1 MSKRAVFFGHG
12 ILGAAILSGVA
23 IACGP
28 GAETPPPKTG
38 GVPTASASGST
49 AAPTSSSSATSPSAS
64 ASASAPTTASASVKP
79 APVPMPVVRGTQ
91 MAADLQ
97 GLGLDPKKLP
107 TLNKMEPAKLRKV
120 MNTFTKALGVQ
131 CTHCHTDDFKAAT
144 PNKKIATRMWNEW
157 VVGLQNEDGSLLYC
171 DSCHQGKAKFLDHSD
186 KKALGAWMKAELV
199 QKVKR
204 ADKKDHSCATCH
216 GEDFDGDFLDKW
228 KK

>member
-28 GAETPPPKTG
+28 GAETPPPHTG
-38 GVPTASASGST
+38 GTPT
-49 AAPTSSSSATSPSAS
+49 AS
-64 ASASAPTTASASVKP
+64 ASASATAPTASASATTAPTTSATAPATASASAKP
-79 APVPMPVVRGTQ
+79 APVPMPVVRTSQ

-97 GLGLDPKKLP
+97 GVGLDPKKLP

-157 VVGLQNEDGSLLYC
+157 VVGLQNEDGTLLYC

-186 KKALGAWMKAELV
+186 KKALGGWMKTELV
-199 QKVKR
+199 QKLKR
-204 ADKKDHSCATCH
+204 TDKKDHSCATCH